1 MNIQDI
7 YKEASIKLGMSENDI
22 KEIYDSYWYFIRN
35 HITNLPLKENL
46 NKNAFDKLKVNINI
60 PSIGKLYCTWDKYK
74 AIKKRYKN
82 IIELY
87 HDTNNK
93 ED

>member
-1 MNIQDI
+1 MNIQEI
-7 YKEASIKLGMSENDI
+7 YKEVSEKLGIPEKDI
-22 KEIYDSYWYFIRN
+22 KEIYESYWFFIRD
-35 HITNLPLKENL
+35 HITRLPLKDNL
-46 NKNAFDKLKVNINI
+46 NENAFNKLKVNINI
-60 PSIGKLYCTWDKYK
+60 PSIGKLYCTWDRYRT
-74 AIKKRYKN
+74 IKKRYKH

>member
-1 MNIQDI
+1 MYCCCTILFGLSLSLI
-7 YKEASIKLGMSENDI
+7 TSCSEIILGD
-22 KEIYDSYWYFIRN
+22 DV
-35 HITNLPLKENL
+35 TNLPLKENL
-46 NKNAFDKLKVNINI
+46 NKNAFDRLKVNINI

>member
-1 MNIQDI
+1 MNIQEI
-7 YKEASIKLGMSENDI
+7 YKEASIKLGISENDI
-22 KEIYDSYWYFIRN
+22 KEIYDSYWYVIRN

-46 NKNAFDKLKVNINI
+46 NKNAFDRLNGNINI